1 MVNLIF
7 KKTSFFYMK
16 NKFIDD
22 MKQEYIFI
30 FMKEYALK
38 STMKSLY
45 ESISA
50 ILWINKCSDRFYS
63 IKG

>member
-30 FMKEYALK
+30 FMKD
-38 STMKSLY
+38 MP
-45 ESISA
+45 
-50 ILWINKCSDRFYS
+50 
-63 IKG
+63 

>member
-1 MVNLIF
+1 
-7 KKTSFFYMK
+7 MK